1 MSFKFSDCDFAH
13 PRAESFFLLDL
24 DQDRPPALLFGERAL
39 GIVGCVV
46 KRGSQSVGWIS
57 CAIDSHIRKILAT
70 VFRRCVAHA
79 AWLTSTSCD
88 LQLRATQCR
97 PLDSMLLLGV
107 GSLAW
112 QSEASRTMRS

>member
-46 KRGSQSVGWIS
+46 KRGSQSV
-57 CAIDSHIRKILAT
+57 T
-70 VFRRCVAHA
+70 
-79 AWLTSTSCD
+79 
-88 LQLRATQCR
+88 
-97 PLDSMLLLGV
+97 
-107 GSLAW
+107 
-112 QSEASRTMRS
+112 ASRNLLRVLREQTV